1 MSHLISD
8 GLTLMKKI
16 LLLVTGMSPQIV
28 TETLYGLAVKPTD
41 GQNKW
46 TPDEIHVIS
55 TTGGLTQ
62 IRASL
67 FKDGHFDR
75 LLDEYQLPTILFD
88 ESCLHAIYNENETAL
103 TDLKTPQDNEYAAN
117 AICEQVRLFTQDDDT
132 EVHVSIAGGRKT
144 MGFYAG
150 YALSLYGRV
159 QDRMSHVLVSS
170 EFESSREFFYPA
182 PTPQTTFIT
191 PNGKTERLDAY
202 DAQVWLAQIPF
213 VRLRHHLPE
222 KTLLHK
228 AKFSEV
234 VERIALATGDIRLE
248 INTQTQTI
256 LVNNIACK
264 LAPREFAFYLWFA
277 KRAQQKLEAIIAPH
291 KDIPSTEYH
300 HLAKDFLTEY
310 QHVKHVIGKGEI
322 GHDAVDNTLK
332 NGMDRTFFDDR
343 LTNIRKAF
351 KTIYGDETAKRLTIN
366 TKRKGTGYKLDL
378 STQQIEIK

>member
-1 MSHLISD
+1 
-8 GLTLMKKI
+8 MKKI

-28 TETLYGLAVKPTD
+28 TETLYGLAVNPNNGTS
-41 GQNKW
+41 W
-46 TPDEIHVIS
+46 TPDEVHVVS
-55 TTGGLTQ
+55 TNDGLNQ
-62 IRASL
+62 IR
-67 FKDGHFDR
+67 DR
-75 LLDEYQLPTILFD
+75 LFDKAHFQRLLQDYNLPSIHFN
-88 ESCLHAIYNENETAL
+88 ESCLHKICTEDGQVL
-103 TDLKTPQDNEYAAN
+103 SDLKTPEDNELAAN
-117 AICEQVRLFTQDDDT
+117 TICEVIRSFTST
-132 EVHVSIAGGRKT
+132 NENELHVSIAGGRKT

-150 YALSLYGRV
+150 YALSLYGRT
-159 QDRMSHVLVSS
+159 QDRMSHVLV
-170 EFESSREFFYPA
+170 EEKFEKCNDVINGFYY
-182 PTPQTTFIT
+182 PTPNTRLVF
-191 PNGKTERLDAY
+191 GKEGVSQDAK
-202 DAQVWLAQIPF
+202 DAKNKIWLANIPF

-234 VERIALATGDIRLE
+234 VELIALATGDIRLE
-248 INTQTQTI
+248 INTHTQTI

-277 KRAQQKLEAIIAPH
+277 KRAQQKLDAIIAPH

-300 HLAKDFLTEY
+300 NLAKDFLTEY

-351 KTIYGDETAKRLTIN
+351 KTIYGEETAKRLTIN

>member
-1 MSHLISD
+1 
-8 GLTLMKKI
+8 MKKI

-88 ESCLHAIYNENETAL
+88 ESCLHAIYNENGTAL
-103 TDLKTPQDNEYAAN
+103 ADLKTPQDNEYAAN

-213 VRLRHHLPE
+213 VRLRASLNKHALVDKACFSDVIASINVANQPLHIKLNTAE
-222 KTLLHK
+222 GKTLWVNDTP
-228 AKFSEV
+228 V
-234 VERIALATGDIRLE
+234 VLS
-248 INTQTQTI
+248 
-256 LVNNIACK
+256 
-264 LAPREFAFYLWFA
+264 PREFAFYAAFMADRLQNDNGI
-277 KRAQQKLEAIIAPH
+277 KRP
-291 KDIPSTEYH
+291 T
-300 HLAKDFLTEY
+300 
-310 QHVKHVIGKGEI
+310 KGMYSDDHALFHQFYSSEQVMF
-322 GHDAVDNTLK
+322 DAA
-332 NGMDRTFFDDR
+332 FFDERRSDIKKTLTDALGLDVANR
-343 LTNIRKAF
+343 LIPEQEGRNKP
-351 KTIYGDETAKRLTIN
+351 YRLLLNASQITLIN
-366 TKRKGTGYKLDL
+366 
-378 STQQIEIK
+378 Q